1 MEANLTMDGVFERI
15 IKCLNAKEPLSVIRY
30 GDGEAMVLNAFN
42 DTKGLNFILK
52 KLLGQVPPFADVINI
67 RHNLIQAYREADIIG
82 VPVQNRHMN
91 DPNSYWHKA
100 NSILVD
106 AVGDAYLSKKE
117 ITNIDVHS
125 YFLDKGYYDQL
136 LTGIDTLCYIS
147 CRQLDEA
154 FKRRYGIKNV
164 HSFIIAP
171 EMYYTS
177 GYDGPPHY
185 PDQYNEI
192 KEWVK
197 TIPIKGNL
205 CLVGAGVV
213 GKIYNNWFRD
223 QGGISMD
230 VGSIMDS
237 WGGKRTRG
245 EGRGLD
251 VIDETYKL

>member
-1 MEANLTMDGVFERI
+1 MELTLTMDEVFERI
-15 IKCLNAKEPLSVIRY
+15 VSCMNERKPLSIVRQ
-30 GDGEAMVLNAFN
+30 GDGESMVLNAFN
-42 DTKGLNFILK
+42 DEHSLHFILK
-52 KLLGQVPPFADVINI
+52 KLLGYIPPFTDIINI
-67 RHNLIQAYREADIIG
+67 RANLIQAYREADIIG
-82 VPVQNRHMN
+82 VPIKNRHMK
-91 DPNSYWHKA
+91 DPNSYWYKSNA
-100 NSILVD
+100 ILLD
-106 AVGDAYLSKKE
+106 AVGAEYLNKKE

-125 YFLDKGYYDQL
+125 YFLDKGYYDEL
-136 LTGIDTLCYIS
+136 LSGISTLCYIS

-177 GYDGPPHY
+177 GYEGPPHF
-185 PDQYNEI
+185 PEQYEQI
-192 KEWVK
+192 KKWIK
-197 TIPIKGNL
+197 TIPVKGNL

-245 EGRGLD
+245 QGRGLD

>member
-1 MEANLTMDGVFERI
+1 MQVTLTMDAVFDKMI
-15 IKCLNAKEPLSVIRY
+15 ACLNAKEPLSIVRY

-42 DTKGLNFILK
+42 DSGSLEFILK
-52 KLLGQVPPFADVINI
+52 KLLGYVPPFGDIVSI
-67 RHNLIQAYREADIIG
+67 RANLIQAYREADIIG
-82 VPVQNRHMN
+82 VPVSNRHMN
-91 DPNSYWHKA
+91 DPKSYWYKA
-100 NSILVD
+100 NSILAD
-106 AVGDAYLSKKE
+106 AVGECYLDKKE

-125 YFLDKGYYDQL
+125 HFLDKGYYDQL

-154 FKRRYGIKNV
+154 FKRHYKIRNV

-177 GYDGPPHY
+177 GYQGLPHF

-192 KEWVK
+192 QKWVA
-197 TIPIKGNL
+197 TIPVKGNL

-223 QGGISMD
+223 HGGISMD
-230 VGSIMDS
+230 IGSCFDS
-237 WGGKRTRG
+237 WAGKRTRG
-245 EGRGLD
+245 QGRGMD
-251 VIDETYKL
+251 VIDETFKL

>member
-1 MEANLTMDGVFERI
+1 MEMNLTMDGLFGHI
-15 IKCLNAKEPLSVIRY
+15 GGCLHSKKPLSVIRY

-42 DTKGLNFILK
+42 DTTSLNFILK
-52 KLLGQVPPFADVINI
+52 KLLGHVPPFSDVVSI
-67 RHNLIQAYREADIIG
+67 RANLIQAYREADIIG
-82 VPVQNRHMN
+82 VPVQNRHMA
-91 DPNSYWHKA
+91 DPNSYWYK
-100 NSILVD
+100 SKGILVD
-106 AVGDAYLSKKE
+106 AVGAHYLSKKD

-125 YFLDKGYYDQL
+125 HFLDKGYYDQL
-136 LTGIDTLCYIS
+136 LNGIDTLCYIS

-154 FKRRYGIKNV
+154 FKRRYGINNV

-177 GYDGPPHY
+177 GYEGLPHF
-185 PDQYNEI
+185 PDQYEQI
-192 KEWVK
+192 KEWIK
-197 TIPIKGNL
+197 TIPVKGNL

-230 VGSIMDS
+230 IGSIFDS
-237 WGGKRTRG
+237 WFGRLTRG
-245 EGRGLD
+245 KGRGAD